1 MMTPVLAHLAPG
13 SLRFL
18 LAAGVLA
25 LHIAAGSVAI
35 VSGYT
40 AIFARKGGALHRR
53 SGLVFCGAMLLM
65 GAMGSLLALR
75 IHERNNV
82 AAGLLVAYLVAS
94 AWMTIRRPAGRVGR
108 FELGAFAVSFALAEA
123 FLAWGFEARWSP
135 SHRLDGFPAGPY
147 FAVAAIAAFFAWGDF
162 RMIRHGGLAGAARIA
177 RHAGRMGFGLFFAA
191 GSFFIGQQKVMPAAW
206 HGSPVLL
213 VLGLAPLAL
222 TLFWLVRIRLPA
234 KRRRTLAPA

>member
-94 AWMTIRRPAGRVGR
+94 AWMTIRRPAGRV
-108 FELGAFAVSFALAEA
+108 
-123 FLAWGFEARWSP
+123 
-135 SHRLDGFPAGPY
+135 
-147 FAVAAIAAFFAWGDF
+147 
-162 RMIRHGGLAGAARIA
+162 
-177 RHAGRMGFGLFFAA
+177 
-191 GSFFIGQQKVMPAAW
+191 
-206 HGSPVLL
+206 
-213 VLGLAPLAL
+213 
-222 TLFWLVRIRLPA
+222 
-234 KRRRTLAPA
+234 